1 MAIGYPQDEVRQ
13 MGTSM
18 QEQRTSRKEKAVS
31 FLNLASSGQVAQAY
45 GGAYLAD
52 DFRHHNPRFPGET
65 DALARAMKQNAEEHP
80 DGVYEIQ
87 RALEDGDLVA
97 VHARTRLDPGEPELA
112 AVHIFRFENGRI
124 AELWDVVA
132 PVPEDSPNENGAF

>member
-1 MAIGYPQDEVRQ
+1 MAIGYLQHEVRQ
-13 MGTSM
+13 MATPM
-18 QEQRTSRKEKAVS
+18 PEQRTSHKEQAVS
-31 FLNLASSGQVAQAY
+31 FLTLASSGQVDQAY
-45 GGAYLAD
+45 GGAYLTE
-52 DFRHHNPRFPGET
+52 DFQHHNPRFPGET
-65 DALARAMKQNAEEHP
+65 EALAKAMKQNADDHP
-80 DGVYEIQ
+80 NGVYEIQ

-112 AVHIFRFENGRI
+112 AVHIFRFDNGRI

>member
-1 MAIGYPQDEVRQ
+1 
-13 MGTSM
+13 MGTPM
-18 QEQRTSRKEKAVS
+18 PEQETSRKEKAVS
-31 FLNLASSGQVAQAY
+31 FLKLASSGQVDQAY
-45 GGAYLAD
+45 GDAYLAD

-65 DALARAMKQNAEEHP
+65 DALAKAIQQNAEEHP

-97 VHARTRLDPGEPELA
+97 VHARTRLDPGGPELA

-132 PVPEDSPNENGAF
+132 PVPEDSPNKNGAF

>member
-1 MAIGYPQDEVRQ
+1 MP
-13 MGTSM
+13 
-18 QEQRTSRKEKAVS
+18 EQRTSRKEKAVA
-31 FLNLASSGQVAQAY
+31 FLKLASSGQVDQAY
-45 GGAYLAD
+45 GDAYLAE
-52 DFRHHNPRFPGET
+52 DFRHHNPRYPGET
-65 DALARAMKQNAEEHP
+65 EALAKAMKQNADDHP
-80 DGVYEIQ
+80 NGVYEIQ

-97 VHARTRLDPGEPELA
+97 VHARTRLDPGEVELA

>member
-1 MAIGYPQDEVRQ
+1 MATP
-13 MGTSM
+13 MP
-18 QEQRTSRKEKAVS
+18 EQRTSHKEKAVS
-31 FLNLASSGQVAQAY
+31 FLKLASSGQVDQAY
-45 GGAYLAD
+45 GAYLAEG
-52 DFRHHNPRFPGET
+52 FRHHNPRYPGET
-65 DALARAMKQNAEEHP
+65 DALAKAMKQNADDHP
-80 DGVYEIQ
+80 NGVHEIQ

-97 VHARTRLDPGEPELA
+97 VHARTRLDPGEAELA